1 MKIHIWSI
9 IRYLFIFI
17 LIVFFVLVF
26 KQNYLV
32 FLLFPYVILPA
43 VAIPAFVVNVKK
55 LEITGGA
62 VVPDIEKG
70 SNILYYVE
78 YFNPTYYPFLKCIIN
93 FSVDNLFYKT
103 DKDTVLNINCMPKKK
118 DRVNIS
124 IRTSK
129 NGMVSFEGKSIQI
142 TGFMGMVSVREP
154 LNFNVQVAVLPE
166 KKSNVPVREL
176 PYSEGY
182 DEYTEPDMK
191 GALSSDIKEIR
202 EYRPGDRLARIH
214 WKISAKMD
222 DLAVKEMERTSVMSL
237 VIVPEL
243 VKSVIDDTVSM
254 LDAICRVLAER
265 GERFEVCL
273 YNKTDCSFEYYII
286 DDEDSLKNCYRDMY
300 LLPLY
305 DVDGEAK
312 EAYYSSNQKSA
323 FLISVA
329 GEDVKMYEDGLEL
342 GMDE

>member
-1 MKIHIWSI
+1 MKIHIWAI
-9 IRYLFIFI
+9 IKYLFIFI

-62 VVPDIEKG
+62 VVPDIERSG
-70 SNILYYVE
+70 NILYYVE
-78 YFNPTYYPFLKCIIN
+78 YSNPTYYPFLKCIIN
-93 FSVDNLFYKT
+93 FTIDNLFYKT
-103 DKDTVLNINCMPKKK
+103 EKDTVLNINCMSKKK

-142 TGFMGMVSVREP
+142 TGFMGMVSVREA

-329 GEDVKMYEDGLEL
+329 GEDMKMYEDGLEL